1 MELPIDQSDLSE
13 LLSFCNF
20 YCIQLTLLLL
30 PPTAVAGRFLF
41 AVDNAEDRD
50 GDEACHDSVRE
61 HNEPLTSGPKKKL
74 RILETKEN

>member
-1 MELPIDQSDLSE
+1 MGDLPIDQSDLSE

-30 PPTAVAGRFLF
+30 PPTAVAGWFLF
-41 AVDNAEDRD
+41 AVCNPEDRD

-61 HNEPLTSGPKKKL
+61 HTAE
-74 RILETKEN
+74 IF